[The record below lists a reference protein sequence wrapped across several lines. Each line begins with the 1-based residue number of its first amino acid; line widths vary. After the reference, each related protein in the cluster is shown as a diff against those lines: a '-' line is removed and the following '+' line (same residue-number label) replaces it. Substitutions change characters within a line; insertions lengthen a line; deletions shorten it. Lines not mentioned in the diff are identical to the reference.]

1 MKTNTYKNFLFF
13 ISLFIII
20 GLSFLYFY
28 NRGSLEA
35 ASSSLDS
42 SLSDTNVGVSTDSQI
57 AKDLSFISSLSSL
70 KSITIDKSFFESQ
83 SFKSLKDNNVELE
96 SVIPGRQNP
105 FVPVYETE
113 ENTTLNNKGVGVN

>member
-28 NRGSLEA
+28 NRGSIEA

-42 SLSDTNVGVSTDSQI
+42 SLSDVSAGSITDSQI

-96 SVIPGRQNP
+96 SVTPGRPNP
-105 FVPVYETE
+105 FIPVSETKE
-113 ENTTLNNKGVGVN
+113 PATINNKEVGIN